1 MYLLVYCYMMF
12 LQCVVI
18 VDVSFCP
25 VQALVDVRISDSS
38 EAEVVKISAKETE
51 ELVQVN
57 I

>member
-1 MYLLVYCYMMF
+1 MMF
-12 LQCVVI
+12 LQFVVL
-18 VDVSFCP
+18 DVSFCP
-25 VQALVDVRISDSS
+25 VQALIDVRISDSS